1 MRSPSIAFLAALL
14 ALAAAVATQATA
26 SGAAP
31 SGAQVAPAADAAT
44 PAPAAGAAEAAG
56 TTDARSPEDQA
67 RRAKLLARVGTRTVT
82 VGDFEDQLSS
92 PAVPAPARA
101 GYADPARVKQELDDR
116 VERMALAEWAI
127 RQGIDKRSDLQREVR
142 KLLRGITL
150 YRQIHLSVTEESISD
165 ADVAAYYQEHSELYN
180 RPETVNAG
188 LVLLADRNAAQAAL
202 GRALAAKG
210 NRAELTKIVRELS
223 TDDDS
228 KRRGGSLGYFD
239 RDGKLSRVL
248 GAGQPEPPPV
258 DPAIVAAA
266 FSLTNPFDVYGEV
279 VDTARGPAV
288 VFILNRTPA
297 VTRTLEEVAQRI
309 RLELVNQRRDQQ
321 RDQYLAE
328 ARARF
333 NVRVN
338 DANFEQVV
346 IAPSPPERQM
356 NPHGGMGGD
365 PMSGPMGG
373 PMSGPMPLP
382 PPVPTP

>member
-14 ALAAAVATQATA
+14 ALAAAVAARTTT

-31 SGAQVAPAADAAT
+31 SGAPVAPAADAAAA
-44 PAPAAGAAEAAG
+44 PAPAAGAAAAPA
-56 TTDARSPEDQA
+56 DARSPEDQA

-101 GYADPARVKQELDDR
+101 GYADPARVEQELDGR

-127 RQGIDKRSDLQREVR
+127 RQGIDMRTDVQREVR

-150 YRQIHLSVTEESISD
+150 YRQIHLAVTEESISD

-328 ARARF
+328 ARTRF
-333 NVRVN
+333 NVRVY

-356 NPHGGMGGD
+356 NPHGGMFGD
-365 PMSGPMGG
+365 PMGGPPSSPMGG
-373 PMSGPMPLP
+373 PMPIL